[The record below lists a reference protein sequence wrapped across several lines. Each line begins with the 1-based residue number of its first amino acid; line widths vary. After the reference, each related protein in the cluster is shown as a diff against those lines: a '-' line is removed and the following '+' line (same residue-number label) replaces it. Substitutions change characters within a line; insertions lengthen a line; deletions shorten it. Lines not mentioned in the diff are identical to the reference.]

1 MQQCLGLY
9 CKIGAPWCQRI
20 ERQQFIALYF
30 SAVCCLAPALILAR
44 EKECKLGSRA
54 NWDLPK
60 ILEHSSKALD
70 FLNSCDFGFVEKY
83 VGLNHGKPEK
93 MNPILETLKM
103 YSPKDWEDLSEAAVR
118 PDLKN
123 ENIREDLESC
133 ISHCNRQDE
142 YADFFDESY
151 EERLKD
157 FEQKAVGSSKPDYT
171 CPKCVQFLPANLL
184 VNVPDV
190 LWEL

>member
-1 MQQCLGLY
+1 M
-9 CKIGAPWCQRI
+9 
-20 ERQQFIALYF
+20 
-30 SAVCCLAPALILAR
+30 ALINDVFTQFMNTFFPRKQL
-44 EKECKLGSRA
+44 
-54 NWDLPK
+54 
-60 ILEHSSKALD
+60 
-70 FLNSCDFGFVEKY
+70 FLIK
-83 VGLNHGKPEK
+83 
-93 MNPILETLKM
+93 
-103 YSPKDWEDLSEAAVR
+103 
-118 PDLKN
+118 
-123 ENIREDLESC
+123 
-133 ISHCNRQDE
+133 QDE